1 MQAETGNQLKLNLF
15 NELNVTT
22 QLTSEV
28 LTLPDG
34 EVIVYR
40 NLFDEL
46 ESNKLLKEL
55 LSSIKWR
62 QDKMKIFGKEVD
74 LPRLTAWYGDE
85 DKSYTYSG
93 IPMNPESWTP
103 ILLSIKERIE
113 QVAEVKFNS
122 VLVNLYRNGKDS
134 VSWHSDDEPEL
145 GTNPI
150 IGSISF
156 GETRRFQLRH
166 KWNKDLDKVEITLSH
181 GSVLLM
187 KGSTQHFWQHQILK
201 TSKPLKER
209 INLTFRIIK

>member
-1 MQAETGNQLKLNLF
+1 MQAETGNQLRLNLF
-15 NELNVTT
+15 DELNVTT

-28 LTLPDG
+28 LNIPDG

-40 NLFDEL
+40 NLFDDL
-46 ESNKLLKEL
+46 ESNQLFKKL

-103 ILLSIKERIE
+103 TLIKIKERIE
-113 QVAEVKFNS
+113 EVANVEFNS

-145 GTNPI
+145 GRNPI
-150 IGSISF
+150 IGSVSF

-166 KWNKDLDKVEITLSH
+166 KLNKDLDKVEITLSH
-181 GSVLLM
+181 GSVLIM
-187 KGSTQHFWQHQILK
+187 KDSTQHFWQHQIPK

-209 INLTFRIIK
+209 INLTFRIIN